1 MNQRISTILLRMDM
15 IREDENESI
24 FDCFGCPCVAVCC
37 WNCCRNVF
45 TIYDI
50 CYLFELLIFFTI
62 FREVKRSPLLS
73 GNLVFLTTR
82 KSETSLNDFAVS
94 STLRKFV
101 IFDTI
106 GQSAM
111 AEPDGGRRFSAG
123 LCTPRVFFFALI
135 SNLIKKI
142 YYSGD
147 KWPFALWTRDQG
159 PGLLP
164 PVHWRRL
171 EITVRLDI
179 VLAIRILW

>member
-106 GQSAM
+106 GQ
-111 AEPDGGRRFSAG
+111 
-123 LCTPRVFFFALI
+123 
-135 SNLIKKI
+135 
-142 YYSGD
+142 
-147 KWPFALWTRDQG
+147 
-159 PGLLP
+159 
-164 PVHWRRL
+164 
-171 EITVRLDI
+171 
-179 VLAIRILW
+179 

>member
-15 IREDENESI
+15 IRENENESI
-24 FDCFGCPCVAVCC
+24 FDCLGCPCVAVYC

-111 AEPDGGRRFSAG
+111 AEPDGGRGFSAG

-147 KWPFALWTRDQG
+147 K
-159 PGLLP
+159 
-164 PVHWRRL
+164 
-171 EITVRLDI
+171 
-179 VLAIRILW
+179 

>member
-15 IREDENESI
+15 IRENENESI

-147 KWPFALWTRDQG
+147 KWPFALWTRDLVCCRPHTGGDWKSQSAST
-159 PGLLP
+159 LC
-164 PVHWRRL
+164 
-171 EITVRLDI
+171 
-179 VLAIRILW
+179 